1 MSADSGQRKTRT
13 VVVARSIGTGAP
25 SLASAGV
32 NGPVV
37 GSPRRPRDE
46 QSGKLIAY
54 AALGAE
60 EDIDRFDRF
69 LVEQEREA
77 AGDAS
82 PTKPSKRPSYSRSKP
97 SSGTASSS
105 TTESGSLEAD
115 SALAARKRREAA
127 VARRQWLT
135 SLPIHERLAQQ
146 RQEAALRRWEQ
157 VNRDWTRFQ
166 RRAARKLGK
175 PETQL
180 VMSRAAAYR
189 EQVETLDALQKARPL
204 ADKVGND
211 VWLATLRGEG
221 TRFVPVGNIF
231 SGLFCP
237 IRESSRLEPQ
247 VRRPLDRRRLSAL
260 GGAAE
265 PLEPVLSSMERRS
278 LELLERKKRRLR
290 KRLDELFPHQV
301 QQSSAG
307 GLVVDTTD
315 LFVWASAACQDG
327 EDDHN
332 QSELGTPLRLPPG
345 FDETMDEKDETPEDP
360 QTERR
365 DRSYVGPSLRVFTD
379 DATDSTVT
387 GEEAAED
394 TSRSIRLGFF
404 APVGEQQQRCVAIEN
419 DGSTVVHFQWW
430 RAPFECL
437 ELTPHLS
444 WRESPDR
451 YREPMTTSV
460 SSIEGSLLPGEMQSF
475 WFSFEASKPGTYL
488 EKWLLSADPPPRISL
503 GHGNSSGA
511 VTDQPVQVEVTLNC
525 TAIDN
530 FVPWRKRRCLRER
543 VEKHE
548 AEFFI
553 RQLVDDVLDGVNPH
567 ETTTFAELTP
577 AAVAFANEHRGTEFE
592 DVYYSPQAMAAL
604 GELYASARGIVE
616 SAASNDTAEVKPDS
630 ARPPPTEND
639 GDDPGAVETT
649 EGNEQVV
656 SALPLPDPLPVEWD
670 GKLETLSVACRRADI
685 AQYRKMSEL
694 TRQLMEEKRKL
705 EEEEEAAE
713 EEEDDDEDDDEDE
726 EEEDEE
732 EDDDEDDDSGGSDGD
747 ESSAPPPPPK
757 PKKETQ
763 ADRRAR
769 KALERQNQRQER
781 EDRCNQLLTDIA
793 ALRPRL
799 QDAFLS
805 LRLSASTAPYSSVPL
820 RSFLTE
826 RLLHFTSE
834 TPVVYEIATGSAH
847 APSGSRHSSDA
858 FESVRQL
865 LTRAIDEAVGL
876 DQDRQERF
884 ERDRRRFNR
893 VWLPDKSNTSALAT
907 HLADRHVSIIDG
919 EAEAEAHH
927 PSLPR
932 VVLFYADLDIAPWYE
947 LIKLPPKAEDE
958 QPATDTAMEDI
969 VCWQVAPKLLAHST
983 FVPRKVVEAANA
995 LQQLLTELAASDAD
1009 VRAVIVVSEL
1019 GRPPVTKTARKLLR
1033 SIAKSSTAVEGEQP
1047 KGDEAVLRCL
1057 DRLHARASLAEVA
1070 QILQR
1075 ALGTTTDVAFCS
1087 TLGEFEALQAANSK
1101 SEPEPTTPDE
1111 NKQEEDQ
1118 TPKPKAVPQIF
1129 LLERVSKL
1137 AEALASVV
1145 EPPPPDPNA
1154 QDAQPTPVPAADP
1167 PKGGK
1172 KPAVTGKKPGAAAV
1186 AAPTPT
1192 PAPAVPELE
1201 PVVEAPPPAIVS
1213 LDSKTARRAAVEKL
1227 GLALA
1232 RRCRA
1237 FVLDALPFADAE
1249 QVFTVVPLDEAA
1261 LTPVIAGPTLATQ
1274 LERWSTIL
1282 HSPNPPVMT
1291 AIVGGK
1297 GLERKLRLI
1306 DSLLEVASTIFIVG
1320 EVALSLYRV
1329 LHSSQLGESKT
1340 QTDAVSM
1347 WAVLEPAVTKLRQKA
1362 YRKNVRLLLPVDFI
1376 VGESTLE
1383 EQDLSA
1389 ADASEDEDDDEEEL
1403 GEDEEDTS
1411 PRKKKKKSKRK
1422 KEREGPLVE
1431 PDEVSIF
1438 GRRQFAYDGEKAHV
1452 VLGGTDN
1459 SGEISLPTSW
1469 WLLDQITERSLST
1482 AYTLSGPAAI
1492 LNAPSSDDADEDGDS
1507 DEPVDR
1513 TAAIMA
1519 AAEQPPPTMLVGTE
1533 WTLRAFDIGPISTQL
1548 LSDFLSSTL
1557 VSTVDPSGLSPP
1569 HTVVVSGLS
1578 GAVEFDAFADSSR
1591 QLVTALRELR
1601 RANTDTAAAFELLV
1615 AGNTTAEWWQWLEAT
1630 TKSAAQLES
1639 GTSQPIV
1646 GSAMPLI
1653 DARVLRNAAALKQL
1667 LSAKPHPILTKLEAR
1682 KDRVDTA

>member
-1 MSADSGQRKTRT
+1 MSADGGQRKTRT
-13 VVVARSIGTGAP
+13 VVVARSIDTGAP
-25 SLASAGV
+25 SLASAGA

-127 VARRQWLT
+127 VARRQWLA

-157 VNRDWTRFQ
+157 VNQDWTRFQ

-189 EQVETLDALQKARPL
+189 EQV
-204 ADKVGND
+204 GND
-211 VWLATLRGEG
+211 MWLATLRGEG

-315 LFVWASAACQDG
+315 LFAWASATCQGD

-332 QSELGTPLRLPPG
+332 RSELGTPLRLPPG

-379 DATDSTVT
+379 DATDSTITEEVNEGT
-387 GEEAAED
+387 G
-394 TSRSIRLGFF
+394 RSIHLGFF
-404 APVGEQQQRCVAIEN
+404 APVGEQQQQCVAIEN

-460 SSIEGSLLPGEMQSF
+460 SNIEGSLLPGEVQSF

-503 GHGNSSGA
+503 GHGNSSISA
-511 VTDQPVQVEVTLNC
+511 VTDRSVEVEVTLNC

-553 RQLVDDVLDGVNPH
+553 RQLVDDVLDRVNPR
-567 ETTTFAELTP
+567 ETTTFAELMPT
-577 AAVAFANEHRGTEFE
+577 AVAFASEHRGTEFE
-592 DVYYSPQAMAAL
+592 DVYYAPQTMVAL
-604 GELYASARGIVE
+604 GELYASAREIVE
-616 SAASNDTAEVKPDS
+616 SAASSDTAEVKPGS
-630 ARPPPTEND
+630 VRPPPTEND
-639 GDDPGAVETT
+639 GDDPGAAEAT
-649 EGNEQVV
+649 EANEQVV
-656 SALPLPDPLPVEWD
+656 STLPLPDPLPVEWD

-685 AQYRKMSEL
+685 VQYRKMSEL
-694 TRQLMEEKRKL
+694 SRELIEEKRKL
-705 EEEEEAAE
+705 DEEEEAAE
-713 EEEDDDEDDDEDE
+713 EEEDDDEDDDDEDEEDE
-726 EEEDEE
+726 EED

-747 ESSAPPPPPK
+747 ESSAAQPPPK

-769 KALERQNQRQER
+769 KVLERQNRRQER
-781 EDRCNQLLTDIA
+781 ENRCHQLQTDID

-805 LRLSASTAPYSSVPL
+805 LRLSATTAPYSSAPL

-847 APSGSRHSSDA
+847 APSGSRHNSDA
-858 FESVRQL
+858 FDSVRQL

-876 DQDRQERF
+876 DQDRQGRF
-884 ERDRRRFNR
+884 ERDRRRFNCI
-893 VWLPDKSNTSALAT
+893 WLPDKSNTSALAT
-907 HLADRHVSIIDG
+907 YLADRHASIIGG
-919 EAEAEAHH
+919 EAEVEAPPPP
-927 PSLPR
+927 PSPPK

-947 LIKLPPKAEDE
+947 LVKLPPKAEDE
-958 QPATDTAMEDI
+958 QPATDTPMED
-969 VCWQVAPKLLAHST
+969 VVGWQVAPKLLAHGT
-983 FVPRKVVEAANA
+983 FVPRKVIEAANA
-995 LQQLLTELAASDAD
+995 LQQLLTELAASDTD

-1019 GRPPVTKTARKLLR
+1019 SRPPVTKTARKLLR
-1033 SIAKSSTAVEGEQP
+1033 SIAKSSTTAEGEQP
-1047 KGDEAVLRCL
+1047 NGNEAVLRCL
-1057 DRLHARASLAEVA
+1057 DRLHARASLVEVA

-1087 TLGEFEALQAANSK
+1087 TLGEFEAHQAAHSK
-1101 SEPEPTTPDE
+1101 LEPGPTTPDE

-1118 TPKPKAVPQIF
+1118 TPKPKAAPQIF
-1129 LLERVSKL
+1129 LLECVSKL

-1145 EPPPPDPNA
+1145 EPPQPDSNA
-1154 QDAQPTPVPAADP
+1154 QAAQPVPVPAADP
-1167 PKGGK
+1167 SKGGK
-1172 KPAVTGKKPGAAAV
+1172 KAPAAGKKAGAAAV
-1186 AAPTPT
+1186 VAPAPT
-1192 PAPAVPELE
+1192 PAPAVPDPE
-1201 PVVEAPPPAIVS
+1201 PVVEAPPPTIVS

-1249 QVFTVVPLDEAA
+1249 QAFTIVEPDEAA

-1274 LERWSTIL
+1274 LDRWSTIL
-1282 HSPNPPVMT
+1282 HSPNPRVMT

-1329 LHSSQLGESKT
+1329 LHSSHLCESKA

-1403 GEDEEDTS
+1403 GEDEEDAS

-1422 KEREGPLVE
+1422 KEREVPLVE
-1431 PDEVSIF
+1431 PDEVSSF

-1452 VLGGTDN
+1452 VLGGADN
-1459 SGEISLPTSW
+1459 SGDRTLPTSW
-1469 WLLDQITERSLST
+1469 WSLDQITERSLST
-1482 AYTLSGPAAI
+1482 AYALSGPAAI

-1507 DEPVDR
+1507 DEPPATD
-1513 TAAIMA
+1513 
-1519 AAEQPPPTMLVGTE
+1519 G
-1533 WTLRAFDIGPISTQL
+1533 
-1548 LSDFLSSTL
+1548 SSPNEI
-1557 VSTVDPSGLSPP
+1557 DDDDDGDER
-1569 HTVVVSGLS
+1569 GDEA
-1578 GAVEFDAFADSSR
+1578 GD
-1591 QLVTALRELR
+1591 
-1601 RANTDTAAAFELLV
+1601 V
-1615 AGNTTAEWWQWLEAT
+1615 A
-1630 TKSAAQLES
+1630 
-1639 GTSQPIV
+1639 
-1646 GSAMPLI
+1646 
-1653 DARVLRNAAALKQL
+1653 DARVVTGNRSRKRSLSSMTDPAGEPDDEATSSNGGDMGIGAAMIGDRRGTREG
-1667 LSAKPHPILTKLEAR
+1667 SFAR
-1682 KDRVDTA
+1682 SRSRSVRMSVPLDS